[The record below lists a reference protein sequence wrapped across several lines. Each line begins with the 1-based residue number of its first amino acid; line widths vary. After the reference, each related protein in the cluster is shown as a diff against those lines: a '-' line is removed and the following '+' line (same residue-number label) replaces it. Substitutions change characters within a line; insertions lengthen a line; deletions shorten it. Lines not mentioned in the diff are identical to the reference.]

1 ADHLAVELEL
11 RELKFS
17 GDLSNETIRI
27 GFTSDRD
34 RPKVAASVVLSR
46 NFNGDV
52 LIQGEA
58 PGGGTVVPVTTIS
71 RNNEL
76 DQPIILRLEID
87 TNKGTYRILSKNVGD
102 ILSKNAGDSN
112 FQNHGAGKIASS
124 RPARF
129 LRLSVKGNFTDN
141 DEVAKIESI
150 QVNWKSGEN
159 RSK

>member
-1 ADHLAVELEL
+1 MAVELEL

-17 GDLSNETIRI
+17 GDRRNETIWI

-46 NFNGDV
+46 KLNGDIV
-52 LIQGEA
+52 LQGEA
-58 PGGGTVVPVTTIS
+58 PGGGTVVPITTIS

-76 DQPIILRLEID
+76 GHPLILRLEID
-87 TNKGTYRILSKNVGD
+87 TSKGTYRILSKSV
-102 ILSKNAGDSN
+102 GDSN

-129 LRLSVKGNFTDN
+129 LRLSAEGNFTDT
-141 DEVAKIESI
+141 DEVAKIESL
-150 QVNWKSGEN
+150 QVNWKSSEN